1 MTSNEPPLLTRVG
14 RARLEE
20 RARRLE
26 EETIPALV
34 EAIEEED
41 DEMAPRLELD
51 LAQRELEQLK
61 YVLETAGS
69 VYDIPEDPGIVQI
82 GDWVSVKTEDGEEV
96 RHLIVHPAE
105 AGRPLRVSGDVVSFD
120 PGPGATVD
128 AINESE
134 EDAQRLNPFT
144 SAIVLGV
151 LRNRL
156 AAQPIEQDLD
166 RLNLQGFA
174 VQSVSDLH
182 PTGWIRAVLTRTR

>member
-69 VYDIPEDPGIVQI
+69 VYVIADTLI
-82 GDWVSVKTEDGEEV
+82 GPFFVGY
-96 RHLIVHPAE
+96 
-105 AGRPLRVSGDVVSFD
+105 GRSGSNNSSAYLYLNRSF
-120 PGPGATVD
+120 
-128 AINESE
+128 
-134 EDAQRLNPFT
+134 
-144 SAIVLGV
+144 
-151 LRNRL
+151 
-156 AAQPIEQDLD
+156 
-166 RLNLQGFA
+166 
-174 VQSVSDLH
+174 
-182 PTGWIRAVLTRTR
+182 